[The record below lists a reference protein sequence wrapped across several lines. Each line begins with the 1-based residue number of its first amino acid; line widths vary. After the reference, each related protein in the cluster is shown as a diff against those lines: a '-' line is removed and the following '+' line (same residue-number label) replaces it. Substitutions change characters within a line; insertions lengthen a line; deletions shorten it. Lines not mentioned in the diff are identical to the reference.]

1 MVQEGLCATQD
12 DFVSQGT
19 KMSKERNVRINN
31 GLKTKEM
38 LRQKASNQTFLT
50 ERGLKIKV

>member
-38 LRQKASNQTFLT
+38 LRQKASNQTFFT